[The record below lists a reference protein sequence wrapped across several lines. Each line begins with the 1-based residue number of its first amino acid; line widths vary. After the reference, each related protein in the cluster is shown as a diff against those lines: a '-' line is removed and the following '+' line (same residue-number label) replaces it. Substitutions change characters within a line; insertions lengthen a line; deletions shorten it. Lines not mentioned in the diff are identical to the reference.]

1 MGSDEI
7 LVLPV
12 RHRTVMLSI
21 FLLVSLALSSTSGL
35 PRPQNED
42 FVIISAGEEREG
54 RVLVS
59 DTPLDRS
66 PPEVANFRLP
76 VSATPDYDDVVI
88 VEAVGDND
96 YDYDQPSGRSDFP
109 RDNNF
114 GLQAG
119 PRLPLAEEDLA
130 VVVEVG
136 DDGEV
141 GQSSGLP
148 VGGIIRVVDGIPRD
162 VSGPNQAG
170 FRLPLVG
177 TFSSAASGR
186 DSLSQDD
193 FEIIEVGEE
202 EEQSGRSITTKDP
215 AGCLKP
221 LTRSRCRGSLTQ
233 WFYDNN
239 TGLCQTFAFGGCD
252 SDSHSNRF
260 ATEEECR
267 QLCSR

>member
-1 MGSDEI
+1 MS
-7 LVLPV
+7 P
-12 RHRTVMLSI
+12 
-21 FLLVSLALSSTSGL
+21 GL

-42 FVIISAGEEREG
+42 FVIISAGEEREEREG
-54 RVLVS
+54 RVLIS

-66 PPEVANFRLP
+66 PAEVANFRLP
-76 VSATPDYDDVVI
+76 VSSRPDYDDVVI
-88 VEAVGDND
+88 VEAGGDYD

-130 VVVEVG
+130 VVLEVG

-141 GQSSGLP
+141 GQSRDLP

-177 TFSSAASGR
+177 TFSSAPSGR
-186 DSLSQDD
+186 VSLSDDD
-193 FEIIEVGEE
+193 FEVIEVGEE
-202 EEQSGRSITTKDP
+202 EELGRSIATK
-215 AGCLKP
+215 GLK
-221 LTRSRCRGSLTQ
+221 
-233 WFYDNN
+233 
-239 TGLCQTFAFGGCD
+239 
-252 SDSHSNRF
+252 
-260 ATEEECR
+260 TEI
-267 QLCSR
+267 

>member
-1 MGSDEI
+1 MINYYKTEQYSES
-7 LVLPV
+7 P
-12 RHRTVMLSI
+12 
-21 FLLVSLALSSTSGL
+21 GL

-54 RVLVS
+54 RVLIS

-88 VEAVGDND
+88 VEAGD
-96 YDYDQPSGRSDFP
+96 YDYDDPSGRSNSDIP
-109 RDNNF
+109 RDDTF
-114 GLQAG
+114 GLRAG

-130 VVVEVG
+130 VVLEVG
-136 DDGEV
+136 DDGQV
-141 GQSSGLP
+141 GQSRVVP
-148 VGGIIRVVDGIPRD
+148 EGGIIRVVDGIPRD
-162 VSGPNQAG
+162 VSGPDQAG

-202 EEQSGRSITTKDP
+202 EEQSGRSITTK
-215 AGCLKP
+215 G
-221 LTRSRCRGSLTQ
+221 LTK
-233 WFYDNN
+233 
-239 TGLCQTFAFGGCD
+239 
-252 SDSHSNRF
+252 
-260 ATEEECR
+260 EK
-267 QLCSR
+267 